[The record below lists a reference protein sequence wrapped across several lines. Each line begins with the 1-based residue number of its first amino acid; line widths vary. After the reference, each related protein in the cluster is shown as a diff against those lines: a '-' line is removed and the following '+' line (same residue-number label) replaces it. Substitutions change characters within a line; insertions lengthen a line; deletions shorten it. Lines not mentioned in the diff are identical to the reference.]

1 MPAALLQCA
10 DGALQAWHGFWRLA
24 VANRKHQLAAALAHA
39 RRSLLRRSL
48 LALAGACRSGAAA
61 RTAHAAAAEL
71 KWARVMHALVD
82 SVFSKWRN
90 ALARY
95 RRLVAAIEERERR
108 VMRAILDT
116 LSRLC
121 DSEKRRRFRKL
132 ACRGCHVRRVA
143 LRSFTHWRA
152 AAEAA
157 NWEAHKQSY
166 KRGDGGARASD
177 DDDSPSE
184 SPMRAALS
192 AAPAHLDH
200 LRALSTFGAIE
211 LHLGRLSTVRGLAR
225 RPITVD
231 VAYHWLLEYGFR
243 VYGAPLLPSGKR
255 YNNHGVQRTCRPC
268 TVDVCGRLR
277 HSLRRGAIQIG
288 RAQLYAVGCAAV
300 SPLRCDDMCS

>member
-1 MPAALLQCA
+1 
-10 DGALQAWHGFWRLA
+10 
-24 VANRKHQLAAALAHA
+24 
-39 RRSLLRRSL
+39 
-48 LALAGACRSGAAA
+48 
-61 RTAHAAAAEL
+61 
-71 KWARVMHALVD
+71 MHALVD

-243 VYGAPLLPSGKR
+243 VYGAPLLPSGTLALQQPWR
-255 YNNHGVQRTCRPC
+255 PTYMSAVHCRSMRSVAPLAAPRCDPTRPC
-268 TVDVCGRLR
+268 TVDCMR
-277 HSLRRGAIQIG
+277 SLRLG
-288 RAQLYAVGCAAV
+288 VAASV
-300 SPLRCDDMCS
+300 R

>member
-1 MPAALLQCA
+1 
-10 DGALQAWHGFWRLA
+10 
-24 VANRKHQLAAALAHA
+24 
-39 RRSLLRRSL
+39 
-48 LALAGACRSGAAA
+48 
-61 RTAHAAAAEL
+61 
-71 KWARVMHALVD
+71 MHALVD

-277 HSLRRGAIQIG
+277 HSLRRGAIQLG
-288 RAQLYAVGCAAV
+288 RARLYAVGCATRCAAVRSNSAVPIVCGRCASV